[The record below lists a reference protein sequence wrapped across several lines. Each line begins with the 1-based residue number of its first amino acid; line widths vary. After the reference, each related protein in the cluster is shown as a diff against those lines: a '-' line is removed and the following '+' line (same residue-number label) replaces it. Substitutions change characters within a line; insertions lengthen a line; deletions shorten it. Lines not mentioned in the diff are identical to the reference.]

1 MTIVCNPIG
10 IIYSPYGSPEGTPI
24 QPVFSKGAK
33 GRVEIFPD
41 YRAGLV
47 DLEGFSHIHLIYF
60 MHLVEGFSL
69 TCTPFLDTRP
79 HGIFATRA
87 PCRPNPIGFSVVELL
102 GIDGGILTI
111 GGVDI
116 VDGTPLL
123 DIKPYVS
130 DFDALRDVRNGWYE
144 HAENRSQVIADNR
157 FVLTDKKKS
166 DSDADS

>member
-1 MTIVCNPIG
+1 MAIVCNPIG

-33 GRVEIFPD
+33 CRVEIFPD
-41 YRAGLV
+41 YRTGLA

-60 MHLVEGFSL
+60 MHRVKGFSL
-69 TCTPFLDTRP
+69 TCTPFLDTRQ

-87 PCRPNPIGFSVVELL
+87 PRRPNPIGFSVVELL

-130 DFDALRDVRNGWYE
+130 DFDALKDVRNGWYE
-144 HAENRSQVIADNR
+144 HAGNRSQVIADNR
-157 FVLTDKKKS
+157 FVLTDKKKG
-166 DSDADS
+166 DSDADV